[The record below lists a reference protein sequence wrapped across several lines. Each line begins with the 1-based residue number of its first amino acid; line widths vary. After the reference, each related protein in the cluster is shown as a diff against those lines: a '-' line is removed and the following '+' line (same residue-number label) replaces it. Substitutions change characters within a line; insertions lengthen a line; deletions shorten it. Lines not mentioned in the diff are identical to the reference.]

1 MKLLCLMLAAA
12 SMASACTPHGFRP
25 PPSDE
30 EAMTSKNR
38 PAVAQVRQ
46 ALNECGDLQP
56 IKRQEGES
64 LDNART
70 RVVECM
76 FQKGFISNQDG
87 EALAQIQ
94 VTEQSCPHVKTLLF
108 AHVTTTTVN
117 EYEALLFDTG
127 CSQFGCSVRTE
138 ISWAIR

>member
-12 SMASACTPHGFRP
+12 SMASACTPRGFRP

-76 FQKGFISNQDG
+76 FQKGFYFKSG
-87 EALAQIQ
+87 WGG
-94 VTEQSCPHVKTLLF
+94 P
-108 AHVTTTTVN
+108 
-117 EYEALLFDTG
+117 
-127 CSQFGCSVRTE
+127 CSDPSYRAELPACQN
-138 ISWAIR
+138 APIRARNNYYGQ